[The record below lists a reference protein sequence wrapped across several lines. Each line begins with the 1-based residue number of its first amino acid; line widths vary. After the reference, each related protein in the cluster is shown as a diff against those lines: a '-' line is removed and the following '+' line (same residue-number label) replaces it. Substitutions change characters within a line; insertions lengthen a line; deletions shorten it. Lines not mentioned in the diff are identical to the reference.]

1 MTSATEGFHSRV
13 DIDGPR
19 AHETGSV
26 HTQVAVGQRHVQ
38 RVLEGECC
46 FAGHTDLRL

>member
-1 MTSATEGFHSRV
+1 MTSATTGLYSRV

-19 AHETGSV
+19 THETGSV

-38 RVLEGECC
+38 RVLEGEGR
-46 FAGHTDLRL
+46 FAGHADLRV